1 MNSKSMAGWIG
12 FAGILML
19 IIGSIDFF
27 QGLIALIEDEYYV
40 VTASG
45 FLVVDL
51 TGWGWIMMIWG
62 VLLVLAGLGL
72 LSAQGWARW
81 FAIVVVSLNFIAQL
95 GFLGNSQYP
104 LWSLTVMALNII
116 VLYALTARWSESA
129 AELSRRPHLAGSPGS
144 RPSRDIPA
152 RRPRRSRR
160 RTPCSPGRAQGRG
173 VRRLVRVLLLY
184 RGQLEARVLERGTD
198 VRIRVEVLPVLLAEG
213 VPVTGPRELD
223 PGIAGAGAGIDD
235 TTDHEVVSRRL
246 TRDHRVG
253 DGEVHH
259 RVGVQVEDEPTGGPK
274 ASRPPRPASAAA
286 RPG

>member
-40 VTASG
+40 VTSSG

-72 LSAQGWARW
+72 LSTQGWARW
-81 FAIVVVSLNFIAQL
+81 FAIVVVSLNVLAQL

-116 VLYALTARWSESA
+116 VLYALTARWSESKA
-129 AELSRRPHLAGSPGS
+129 
-144 RPSRDIPA
+144 D
-152 RRPRRSRR
+152 
-160 RTPCSPGRAQGRG
+160 
-173 VRRLVRVLLLY
+173 
-184 RGQLEARVLERGTD
+184 
-198 VRIRVEVLPVLLAEG
+198 
-213 VPVTGPRELD
+213 
-223 PGIAGAGAGIDD
+223 
-235 TTDHEVVSRRL
+235 L
-246 TRDHRVG
+246 T
-253 DGEVHH
+253 
-259 RVGVQVEDEPTGGPK
+259 
-274 ASRPPRPASAAA
+274 AA
-286 RPG
+286 RI